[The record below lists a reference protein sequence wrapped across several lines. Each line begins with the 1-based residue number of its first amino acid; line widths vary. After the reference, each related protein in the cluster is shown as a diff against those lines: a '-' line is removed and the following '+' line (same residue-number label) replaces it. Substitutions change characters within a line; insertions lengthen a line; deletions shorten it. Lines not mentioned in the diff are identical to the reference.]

1 MTETLTS
8 GLGDASASELL
19 EQLGSS
25 PPHSRAVPFATGFD
39 PLDDVLQGGLRAQDL
54 VVLGGGPGIGKTVVA
69 LQWARRMAMHG
80 QTAIYVGYQH
90 SPAALLRRLL
100 AIELASLAR
109 PDEVDALIRL
119 RTLGEEVVLGSIPT
133 KSLTIDPLGEEAY
146 HRLRDYGTRLHLV
159 EGSGRTTGIAE
170 LAQIVAQRR
179 AGATALFV
187 DYVQRIP
194 IIGSAPDDTARGI
207 QIAEQLKEL
216 AMVAEVPIVA
226 LAASDRDG
234 LMATR
239 VRLHHLQSS
248 TALAH
253 EADVAIL
260 MNEKARVASVA
271 HLSLDPVRAEQFNQ
285 WVMFSVEKNREGSPS
300 INLEFR
306 KDLANYR
313 FDPHGEFMTD
323 PLVER

>member
-25 PPHSRAVPFATGFD
+25 PAHSRAVPFATGFD

-90 SPAALLRRLL
+90 SPPALLRRLL

-109 PDEVDALIRL
+109 PDEVDTLIRL
-119 RTLGEEVVLGSIPT
+119 RTLGEEVVLGAIPT
-133 KSLTIDPLGEEAY
+133 ESFTIDPLGEEAY

-159 EGSGRTTGIAE
+159 EGSGRATGIPE

-179 AGATALFV
+179 EGATALFV

-194 IIGSAPDDTARGI
+194 TSGAAPDDTARGI

-285 WVMFSVEKNREGSPS
+285 WVVFSVEKNREGSPS
-300 INLEFR
+300 IDLEFR

-313 FDPHGEFMTD
+313 FDPRGEFMTD
-323 PLVER
+323 LLIER

>member
-1 MTETLTS
+1 M
-8 GLGDASASELL
+8 SASELL
-19 EQLGSS
+19 EQLGTS

-39 PLDDVLQGGLRAQDL
+39 PLDDVLHGGLRAQDL
-54 VVLGGGPGIGKTVVA
+54 IVLGGGPGIGKTIVA

-109 PDEVDALIRL
+109 PDEAGTLARL
-119 RTLGEEVVLGSIPT
+119 RTLGEELVLGAMPT
-133 KSLTIDPLGEEAY
+133 ESFTVDPLGEEAY
-146 HRLRDYGTRLHLV
+146 HRLREYGARLHLV
-159 EGSGRTTGIAE
+159 EASGRGTGVAE
-170 LAQIVAQRR
+170 FARIVAQRR
-179 AGATALFV
+179 EGATALFV

-194 IIGSAPDDTARGI
+194 VIGSALDETARGI
-207 QIAEQLKEL
+207 QVAEELKEL
-216 AMVAEVPIVA
+216 AMVAEIPIVA
-226 LAASDRDG
+226 LASSDRDG
-234 LMATR
+234 LIAER

-253 EADVAIL
+253 EADAVIL
-260 MNEKARVASVA
+260 MNEKARIVPIA
-271 HLSLDPVRAEQFNQ
+271 HLSLDPARAEQFNR
-285 WVMFSVEKNREGSPS
+285 WVVFSVEKNREGSPS

-306 KDLANYR
+306 KDLANFR
-313 FDPHGEFMTD
+313 FDPRGEFMTD